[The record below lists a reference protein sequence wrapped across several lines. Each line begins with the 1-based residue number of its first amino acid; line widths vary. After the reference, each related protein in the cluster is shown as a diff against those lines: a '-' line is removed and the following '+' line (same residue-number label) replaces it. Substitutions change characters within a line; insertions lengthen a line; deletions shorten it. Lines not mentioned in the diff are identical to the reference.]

1 MASNQEIIN
10 ALFIIA
16 PKFKTTDPE
25 VLARYNALIDMLRC
39 TICPDEFGKCYVI
52 AFAYYLAHILLIDQN
67 AGNIGLAQSISEGQ
81 LSISFN
87 NGGKSGLESTVYGRQ
102 FLALL
107 GTGHTKVFST
117 GEGLCCGYPYFKPFM
132 GSGYPGGCC

>member
-1 MASNQEIIN
+1 MVSSQEIID

-16 PKFKTTDPE
+16 PQFVTTDPI

-39 TICPDEFGKCYVI
+39 TICPKDFGKCYLM

-67 AGNIGLAQSISEGQ
+67 AASIGLANSISEGQ

-87 NGGKSGLESTVYGRQ
+87 VGGPGGLDSTVYGRQ
-102 FLALL
+102 FLALR
-107 GTGHTKVFST
+107 GIGHTKVFST
-117 GEGLCCGYPYFKPFM
+117 GGGVCYGYPYFYPYM
-132 GSGYPGGCC
+132 GSGYPDGCC